1 MYERYKKEL
10 ILAKNKLLTIDFFLE
25 KDSDCIAT
33 FGNGTIWK
41 IDLNGKW
48 YDNYSY
54 LSIRNESSSDAI
66 LGKKGFPLWMLMK
79 IFGLY
84 SKDSTLEEKLDF
96 IIEHK
101 DKIFDETFQYK
112 RIYDNIKE
120 NI

>member
-10 ILAKNKLLTIDFFLE
+10 LLAKNKLLTIGFYLE

-48 YDNYSY
+48 YDDYSY
-54 LSIRNESSSDAI
+54 LSVRNESSSDNI
-66 LGKKGFPLWMLMK
+66 LGKKGFPIWMLMK
-79 IFGLY
+79 IFGFN
-84 SKDSTLEEKLDF
+84 SKDLTTNEKLDF

-112 RIYDNIKE
+112 KIYENIKE
-120 NI
+120 NL